1 MGSLGKGL
9 KSVSVTTWER
19 DVREQQVKDPRMA
32 DGLTFTAKLHPTLY
46 LDVLSSQLLTW
57 TGYQLLSSL

>member
-1 MGSLGKGL
+1 M
-9 KSVSVTTWER
+9 TTWER

-57 TGYQLLSSL
+57 AGYQLLSSL